1 MSQVSSSE
9 AQTPVTVYED
19 DEIKV
24 LWYEGNSEFLL
35 VTFGDLVTLVKDDK
49 FFADKPIK
57 KLGINCLGFM
67 AKSPNWFP
75 SCSVLKAIGS
85 IQDKLDEFE
94 EIVTYG
100 GSMGGYAAIKYSR
113 KLKANAVVAFCPQW
127 SIDKDECSGRN
138 PGYQKHYKAHMKG
151 MGITECDVNGDIYV
165 FYDPGHSNDAF
176 HANRILGL
184 SKSSIAFRMYSTDHH
199 VTGVLAGTD
208 YLKEILSA
216 ALDRDNHRMSL
227 IVNTIRRQ
235 HHLRSKTLASRLA
248 DRHPLLLDNILEN
261 EKIKNAGLD
270 MDDVNGK
277 ILRYFI
283 ASRKA
288 DRAKAVVDRISS
300 GGICKVRRSLLIKA
314 VNNLIYDDGDKVT
327 TVHGTEVIYSIGLG
341 RLIHSTD
348 GVGKASSGD
357 HFRVLIDKIA
367 DEEMLAVNV
376 DGELSY
382 IAITATGSALLL
394 DGWTALNLI
403 KSIIRVE
410 RRGDRM
416 HLRCGSTYMSAEPS
430 GRMVH
435 NRPIPRAWE
444 EFKCSQAK

>member
-24 LWYEGNSEFLL
+24 LWHEGNSEFLL

-49 FFADKPIK
+49 FFADKPLK

-67 AKSPNWFP
+67 AKNPNWFP
-75 SCSVLKAIGS
+75 SCSMLNAIGS

-138 PGYQKHYKAHMKG
+138 PGYQKHYKAHMKD

-165 FYDPGHSNDAF
+165 FYDPGYSNDAF
-176 HANRILGL
+176 HANRILDL

-216 ALDRDNHRMSL
+216 ALDRDIHRMSL

-270 MDDVNGK
+270 MDEVNGK

-367 DEEMLAVNV
+367 DVEMLAVNV

-382 IAITATGSALLL
+382 LAITATGSALLL

-410 RRGDRM
+410 RRGDLMR
-416 HLRCGSTYMSAEPS
+416 LRCGSTYMSAEPS